1 MRLRLV
7 GTYHLSKT
15 MMKLRVRRPKFV
27 SVILSSSAA
36 KDPNQESSSIISENQ
51 FASEGSLP
59 APIIELCSMTRNC
72 PNSIGKPYECA
83 MVFFIGRNQM
93 ITTRFDDVFLLP
105 ARSQKVRASRRT
117 NVSADDLEFS
127 NFGRSPR
134 INIAWVFLAATC
146 FWAIVVGLVV
156 LAT

>member
-1 MRLRLV
+1 
-7 GTYHLSKT
+7 
-15 MMKLRVRRPKFV
+15 
-27 SVILSSSAA
+27 
-36 KDPNQESSSIISENQ
+36 
-51 FASEGSLP
+51 
-59 APIIELCSMTRNC
+59 
-72 PNSIGKPYECA
+72 
-83 MVFFIGRNQM
+83 M